1 MSEKVLAERLGE
13 AIGGKMRAAGLL
25 ALALLAAGPWSP
37 PSASAVEIDPLSKDC
52 IACHDGSTAT
62 GIGVD
67 LRNNPVSHHSQ
78 VNSFTNDHPI
88 GMNYNNYVA
97 LDQGYKAMPMNT
109 NMIFVNGAV
118 GCLTCH
124 DPMNL
129 EKGHLVKSDQNSE
142 LCYSCH
148 NK

>member
-1 MSEKVLAERLGE
+1 MTGV
-13 AIGGKMRAAGLL
+13 GLL
-25 ALALLAAGPWSP
+25 ALAALVAGPWSTP
-37 PSASAVEIDPLSKDC
+37 GASAVEIDPLSKDC
-52 IACHDGSTAT
+52 IACHDGSSAT

-67 LRNNPVSHHSQ
+67 LRNNPESHHSQ
-78 VNSFTNDHPI
+78 VNSFSNDHPI

-97 LDQGYKAMPMNT
+97 LDRGYKAMPLNT
-109 NMIFVNGAV
+109 NMIFVTGAV

-129 EKGHLVKSDQNSE
+129 EKGHLVKSDQKSE